1 MAERYKLE
9 DIDNERFFQI
19 PKSLVLNPE
28 YHNICNT
35 SKIIYAILKD
45 RMCLSREKGWHDD
58 NGDIYL
64 LCDQQKLADSMG
76 TSRKT
81 INRAMKELKDIH
93 LIDIVRQGAKIAN
106 KIYINR
112 PLPFKGLHQN
122 ESDGTKMS
130 QRSGQK
136 CPTNDTDTVSD
147 TESIYNKR
155 TSHQKTKKQ
164 FIPPTLEEVKAY
176 IDEKR
181 LNVDAQK
188 FFDYYE
194 AGDWHDGNGK
204 AVKSWKQKCLT
215 WDKHDT
221 GGHSYK
227 DGFKAERKG
236 NGQEF
241 SKDPRRSERQ
251 TARETAR
258 NLRVHGSDWS
268 TGDSG
273 GW

>member
-1 MAERYKLE
+1 MSERYKLE

-93 LIDIVRQGAKIAN
+93 LIDVVRQGAKIAN

-130 QRSGQK
+130 QGSGQK

-155 TSHQKTKKQ
+155 TSHQKTKKKE
-164 FIPPTLEEVKAY
+164 FVPPTLDELKAY
-176 IDEKR
+176 IAEKGY
-181 LNVDAQK
+181 NVDANELYE
-188 FFDYYE
+188 YYE
-194 AGDWHDGNGK
+194 ITDWHDKYGNK
-204 AVKSWKQKCLT
+204 LSNWKLTCRTWNNNAKRYSTSKQKKQPTQADYDEWIKELEE
-215 WDKHDT
+215 DEVKQ
-221 GGHSYK
+221 G
-227 DGFKAERKG
+227 
-236 NGQEF
+236 
-241 SKDPRRSERQ
+241 
-251 TARETAR
+251 
-258 NLRVHGSDWS
+258 
-268 TGDSG
+268 
-273 GW
+273 

>member
-1 MAERYKLE
+1 MADRYKLE

-64 LCDQQKLADSMG
+64 LCDQKKLADSMG

-93 LIDIVRQGAKIAN
+93 LIDVVRQGAKIAN

-112 PLPFKGLHQN
+112 PLPFIGLHQN

-130 QRSGQK
+130 QSSGQK

-147 TESIYNKR
+147 TESIHNKR

-164 FIPPTLEEVKAY
+164 FVKPTLEELKAY
-176 IDEKR
+176 IAEK
-181 LNVDAQK
+181 NFNIDADY
-188 FFDYYE
+188 FYEYYE
-194 AGDWHDGNGK
+194 TTDWHDKRGK
-204 AVKSWKQKCLT
+204 KISNWKLTCLT
-215 WDKHDT
+215 WHKNAKKYNANRTSQSDVAT
-221 GGHSYK
+221 LL
-227 DGFKAERKG
+227 E
-236 NGQEF
+236 
-241 SKDPRRSERQ
+241 
-251 TARETAR
+251 ETLA
-258 NLRVHGSDWS
+258 LMED
-268 TGDSG
+268 
-273 GW
+273 

>member
-93 LIDIVRQGAKIAN
+93 LIDVVRQGAKIAN

-130 QRSGQK
+130 QSSGQK
-136 CPTNDTDTVSD
+136 CPTNDTDTISD
-147 TESIYNKR
+147 TESIINNKR
-155 TSHQKTKKQ
+155 TSHQKTKKKE
-164 FIPPTLEEVKAY
+164 FVKPTLEELKAY
-176 IDEKR
+176 IAEK
-181 LNVDAQK
+181 NFNIDADY
-188 FFDYYE
+188 FYEYYE
-194 AGDWHDGNGK
+194 TTDWHDAKGK
-204 AVKSWKQKCLT
+204 KMSNWKLTCLT
-215 WDKHDT
+215 WDKNAKRYTPSKYKESSQEKADRLLAEVMADT
-221 GGHSYK
+221 EG
-227 DGFKAERKG
+227 
-236 NGQEF
+236 
-241 SKDPRRSERQ
+241 
-251 TARETAR
+251 
-258 NLRVHGSDWS
+258 
-268 TGDSG
+268 
-273 GW
+273 